1 MGIYLRLNF
10 LYCNRNLAMVY
21 SLLHNSLSLRFSYV
35 SRRYEGRK
43 KDIYR
48 WLAARNLPISDSC
61 LSTAPLPINRNFDAS
76 V

>member
-1 MGIYLRLNF
+1 MFPLGIREE
-10 LYCNRNLAMVY
+10 R
-21 SLLHNSLSLRFSYV
+21 
-35 SRRYEGRK
+35 

-61 LSTAPLPINRNFDAS
+61 LRTAPLPINRNFDAS

>member
-1 MGIYLRLNF
+1 MFPVGMRQE
-10 LYCNRNLAMVY
+10 R
-21 SLLHNSLSLRFSYV
+21 
-35 SRRYEGRK
+35 

-48 WLAARNLPISDSC
+48 WLAARNPPISDSC